1 MDARFCCGVN
11 EINQTIRCLSLEGS
25 FKNARRHKQN
35 AVALARKAG
44 DTAVAV
50 GYSRDDADT
59 T

>member
-11 EINQTIRCLSLEGS
+11 EIKQTIRGSSLEGS

-35 AVALARKAG
+35 AFALACKAG
-44 DTAVAV
+44 DTGITV